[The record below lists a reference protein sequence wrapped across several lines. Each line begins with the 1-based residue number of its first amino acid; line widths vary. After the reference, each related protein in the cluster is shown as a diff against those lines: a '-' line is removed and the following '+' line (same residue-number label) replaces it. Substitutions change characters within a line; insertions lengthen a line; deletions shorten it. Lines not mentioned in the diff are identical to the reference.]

1 MKRDL
6 NIIQK
11 RKKLW
16 DLFGWGYKDQPN
28 RLFKNKHLTDNCSKC
43 RWERF
48 LKRYKK
54 KAKRRGFK
62 STFKKEISYD

>member
-6 NIIQK
+6 GIIKQ

-16 DLFGWGYKDQPN
+16 DLFGWRYKDQPN
-28 RLFKNKHLTDNCSKC
+28 RLFKNKHQTDNCKIC

-48 LKRYKK
+48 LKRYEK

-62 STFKKEISYD
+62 STFQKEISYD

>member
-16 DLFGWGYKDQPN
+16 DLFGWRYKDQPN

-43 RWERF
+43 RRERF
-48 LKRYKK
+48 LKRYEK
-54 KAKRRGFK
+54 KAKRRSFK
-62 STFKKEISYD
+62 STLQKEISYD

>member
-16 DLFGWGYKDQPN
+16 DLFGWGYKGQPN
-28 RLFKNKHLTDNCSKC
+28 RLFKNKHLTDNCKIC

-48 LKRYKK
+48 LKRYEK

-62 STFKKEISYD
+62 STLQKEISYD